1 MRPLVT
7 VAFVALCVSACS
19 RPPVPFAQ
27 QQPRDRLYSGLVGQW
42 HGTRVVADSSP
53 AAGRVE
59 ATDLSVVPAPDRDG
73 LELRYR
79 TRAGTRSIEQSF
91 GHWHFARGLEVAQ
104 LDEAGGQ
111 TARTFRV
118 IEQSGGRNG
127 APLQLVLEA
136 QGEAQGEATARP
148 SRIRQQI
155 DVSAGILRIRKDVQI
170 GDGDF
175 TFQEAFVFRRAE

>member
-1 MRPLVT
+1 MRHLVT
-7 VAFVALCVSACS
+7 ALFVTLVVVSCA
-19 RPPVPFAQ
+19 RTPVQFAAE
-27 QQPRDRLYSGLVGQW
+27 QPRDVLYSGLVGKW

-59 ATDLSVVPAPDRDG
+59 ATDLFVRPAPDRDG

-79 TRAGTRSIEQSF
+79 TRAGTQAIEQTL

-104 LDEAGGQ
+104 LDDAGSQ
-111 TARTFRV
+111 PARTFRV
-118 IEQSGGRNG
+118 VEQSGGRNG
-127 APLQLVLEA
+127 APLQLVLETDGGAAA
-136 QGEAQGEATARP
+136 QPA
-148 SRIRQQI
+148 RIRQQI
-155 DVSAGILRIRKDVQI
+155 DVSTGILRIRKDVQV